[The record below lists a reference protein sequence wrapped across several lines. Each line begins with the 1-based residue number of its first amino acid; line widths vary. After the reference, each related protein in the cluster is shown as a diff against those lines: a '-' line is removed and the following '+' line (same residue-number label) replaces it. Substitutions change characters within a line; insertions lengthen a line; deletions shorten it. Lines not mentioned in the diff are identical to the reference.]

1 MSNNTPPRIYNKAG
15 QRVQVQ
21 DKSWYTV
28 QASGDAEQRTIE
40 VFVYGEIGYWGIT
53 ASQFVQ
59 DLRAMDD
66 GVSPVIVAFNSVGGD
81 LFDGLAMH
89 NALSRLGERCT
100 GRIDALAA
108 SAASVAVCGAHKVV
122 IASNAM
128 LMIHNPWT
136 YAAGDAD
143 SFRKVADVLDQTMEA
158 IIAAYK
164 SKAPDINEEAL
175 RDMVAAETW
184 LTASEAVA
192 LGLADEVGDGIQV
205 KACLGQGS
213 VMQRYQHTPAELL
226 AQLDDEAVNVLT
238 DCEATPDQS
247 EEAPEPA
254 PELEPHD
261 PTAPVVDSAKLAL
274 MITQRCAESGIS
286 NLVAPLLSSTKLES
300 EEIVQA
306 GLTRAKAVHDL
317 CVAARLPEFSAEY
330 VAAGLDA
337 PAVRARLFDKI
348 VSSGNGF
355 EIDNSLPLNQDPA
368 PKVLAKQPDPP
379 SIWAARQAAHVG
391 PSKSAKGA
399 RA

>member
-1 MSNNTPPRIYNKAG
+1 MSNNTSPRIYNKAG

-143 SFRKVADVLDQTMEA
+143 SFRKVADVLDQTTEA

-164 SKAPDINEEAL
+164 SKAPNIDEEGL
-175 RDMVAAETW
+175 RAMVAAETW
-184 LTASEAVA
+184 LTAGEAVA
-192 LGLADEVGDGIQV
+192 LGLADEVGDGVQV
-205 KACLGQGS
+205 KACLGQGG
-213 VMQRYQHTPAELL
+213 VLQRYQHAPAALL
-226 AQLDDEAVNVLT
+226 AQLDEPAELD
-238 DCEATPDQS
+238 PK
-247 EEAPEPA
+247 PEPEPSELPA
-254 PELEPHD
+254 PPILD
-261 PTAPVVDSAKLAL
+261 TAKLAL
-274 MITQRCAESGIS
+274 MITQGCTQAGIS
-286 NLVAPLLSSTKLES
+286 NLIEPLIQSSGLKDEAT
-300 EEIVQA
+300 VQA
-306 GLTRAKAVHDL
+306 ALTRAKAVNDL

-368 PKVLAKQPDPP
+368 PKVQAKQPDPS
-379 SIWAARQAAHVG
+379 SIWAARQTVKVG
-391 PSKSAKGA
+391 QSKSAKGA